1 MYEPSYQLLQLS
13 KTKYDGKHTSKQS
26 YYQLKILLLFVATK
40 SALFCCIRQMM
51 YSMERQVYQVFLYSI
66 VNLFATIFFMEN
78 ITFHANDLQ
87 QEGTVQGC
95 LVSNSD
101 TKDSICK
108 WAWLQAVFASAAVLL
123 HSEHSLQPRGQLQI
137 LSLVSE
143 LLTVQR
149 VIIARWLLQ
158 PQFWINSLMLRVSK

>member
-1 MYEPSYQLLQLS
+1 MENIQAN
-13 KTKYDGKHTSKQS
+13 S

-40 SALFCCIRQMM
+40 SALFCCIRQLM

-95 LVSNSD
+95 LEGQN
-101 TKDSICK
+101 C
-108 WAWLQAVFASAAVLL
+108 QMAAVASVLD
-123 HSEHSLQPRGQLQI
+123 
-137 LSLVSE
+137 
-143 LLTVQR
+143 
-149 VIIARWLLQ
+149 
-158 PQFWINSLMLRVSK
+158 K

>member
-1 MYEPSYQLLQLS
+1 MNQVMLQLS

-123 HSEHSLQPRGQLQI
+123 HSEHSL
-137 LSLVSE
+137 
-143 LLTVQR
+143 
-149 VIIARWLLQ
+149 
-158 PQFWINSLMLRVSK
+158 